1 VFSTALTFYCHTLAI
16 PFIGFMWTYILLVVS
31 HKKWKEWLTLLGAVL
46 LLIAPMIYRLLIIP
60 PAQSANT
67 FQSFSPFFVP
77 YTIWAFGTGYSL
89 GPTLNELHGLDPIRM
104 RVVLSYFPTIL
115 PVMLFFCILLL
126 LGVLQLRKRDNLLF
140 RVTALWFILPLIFAL
155 IGSIITVHPFSVRYA
170 VLSFPPFL
178 VFLTAGTQGFRGK
191 WARRSTF
198 AIIAIIC
205 IFSLKNYFFDER
217 YHRDDN
223 RAAGQFLSAHAL
235 PNDLVIA
242 SAAYTSDNLRY
253 YYQGMPVKIVGY
265 PQKKNQI
272 ETGARFIEPSRVET
286 DLEAIFGERERFW
299 LFLSRTYHSDPHG
312 YIRNYCD
319 VHFNRERE
327 LKGSGV
333 DLVLYKKRVN
343 NNSNSK
349 KRTEGGFEEAASI
362 RNGTDGHKN
371 SRWYLPEITQADL
384 SRHPSTMVVQ
394 R

>member
-1 VFSTALTFYCHTLAI
+1 
-16 PFIGFMWTYILLVVS
+16 M
-31 HKKWKEWLTLLGAVL
+31 
-46 LLIAPMIYRLLIIP
+46 
-60 PAQSANT
+60 
-67 FQSFSPFFVP
+67 
-77 YTIWAFGTGYSL
+77 AFA
-89 GPTLNELHGLDPIRM
+89 
-104 RVVLSYFPTIL
+104 F
-115 PVMLFFCILLL
+115 
-126 LGVLQLRKRDNLLF
+126 
-140 RVTALWFILPLIFAL
+140 
-155 IGSIITVHPFSVRYA
+155 IGSIITVHPFNVRYA

-178 VFLTAGTQGFRGK
+178 VFLTAGTQCFRGN
-191 WARRSTF
+191 WAKRITF
-198 AIIAIIC
+198 AIIGIIC

-223 RAAGQFLSAHAL
+223 RAAGRFLSAHAL

-265 PQKKNQI
+265 PQKKNQL

-286 DLEAIFGERERFW
+286 DLEAILREQERFC

-312 YIRNYCD
+312 YIRSYCD

-333 DLVLYKKRVN
+333 DLVLYKRRVN

-362 RNGTDGHKN
+362 RNGADGHIKP
-371 SRWYLPEITQADL
+371 RRYLPEITQAGL
-384 SRHPSTMVVQ
+384 SRHPPPMVVK